1 LPILLIAAT
10 IHLGGTVSLQEMIDV
25 RLTRSN
31 PMRVGA
37 SFAWR
42 MMIRGQLSGERVAF
56 EYGRVPLAA

>member
-1 LPILLIAAT
+1 LEAR
-10 IHLGGTVSLQEMIDV
+10 VSLQEMIDV

-42 MMIRGQLSGERVAF
+42 MIER
-56 EYGRVPLAA
+56 

>member
-1 LPILLIAAT
+1 
-10 IHLGGTVSLQEMIDV
+10 MIDV

-42 MMIRGQLSGERVAF
+42 MIRRMIER
-56 EYGRVPLAA
+56 